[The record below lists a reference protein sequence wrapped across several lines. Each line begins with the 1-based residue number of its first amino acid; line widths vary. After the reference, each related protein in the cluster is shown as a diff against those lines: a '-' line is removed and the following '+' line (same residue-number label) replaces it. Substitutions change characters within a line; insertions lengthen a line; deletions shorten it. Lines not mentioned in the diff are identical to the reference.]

1 MNVAILNY
9 NIGNLAS
16 VQNALI
22 HASRELTNTT
32 ITIES
37 NPHNLARYDKIL
49 LPGVGAFGDAI
60 AHLRAIGMDK
70 AIKEFAQS
78 GKYILGICLGMQLLF
93 TQSEEFGIHEG
104 LGLLEGRIESFDRN
118 ALKGLKIPHVGWN
131 QCHLTTKGVQSA
143 LFTGLPR
150 DFYLYFVHSFH
161 SLDCSDTLAVCE
173 YGYTFSAIV
182 GRDNVFGIQPHPEKS
197 HEVGLKILANF
208 LKL

>member
-104 LGLLEGRIESFDRN
+104 LGLLEGKIESFDRN

-131 QCHLTTKGVQSA
+131 QCHLTEQGSASA
-143 LFTGLPR
+143 LFAGLLGLVVR
-150 DFYLYFVHSFH
+150 LLSRQAGGGFRI
-161 SLDCSDTLAVCE
+161 AV
-173 YGYTFSAIV
+173 G
-182 GRDNVFGIQPHPEKS
+182 GRLLLCGIQPGIAGGTCAA
-197 HEVGLKILANF
+197 VGAVQRPDAGVFGGQCVKC
-208 LKL
+208 